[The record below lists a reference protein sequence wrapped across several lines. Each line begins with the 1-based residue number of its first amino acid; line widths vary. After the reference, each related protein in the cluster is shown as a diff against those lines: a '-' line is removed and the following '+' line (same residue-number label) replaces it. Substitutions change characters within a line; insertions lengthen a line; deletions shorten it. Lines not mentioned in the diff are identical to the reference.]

1 MKKVFIFILI
11 VGIVIGGF
19 VLFKEYI
26 VPTETPSETAGSM
39 DETTEQAPPPASTGG
54 PNDNNNNNSDKNNET
69 TTTED
74 SVTTS
79 EENITT
85 PERVTTVPE
94 ESTIPPEYE
103 TSVPEE
109 NTTAPEN
116 ETTVPEDGTTD
127 NEPVITE
134 PPEDTGT
141 TDSETTAT
149 PDIPD
154 QNQPSDKEDETPK
167 YPDEDIVLDL
177 SANIQSQDIPVGAAI
192 YISSD
197 GTFPY
202 TDGQKIVGSV
212 STDSLGDQIVTF
224 GEFKAVY
231 ISAGWSESQYANVSD
246 PYLVKADFKDLHF
259 DDASIKVVEAY
270 YYDQH
275 VQTKTIYTGIVYLGE
290 SGLYLTV
297 NGEAMKP
304 GSTGGIFWIS
314 QIGNDLIGCQILVNR
329 DPKYIGDNITVTMFD
344 NQGTESKKLEILAEN
359 VTPGMVVDISEYITE
374 NVRFCSVTTVDVDG
388 TTRTMEGLFY
398 EDLSKAK
405 SIQCCIIKDNVV
417 CYITLIVQH

>member
-1 MKKVFIFILI
+1 MKKAFIFILI

-26 VPTETPSETAGSM
+26 IPTETPSETAGSM
-39 DETTEQAPPPASTGG
+39 DETTEQTPPPVSTGG
-54 PNDNNNNNSDKNNET
+54 ANDNNNNNSDKNNET

-74 SVTTS
+74 SVATP
-79 EENITT
+79 EENTT
-85 PERVTTVPE
+85 PPERVTTVPE
-94 ESTIPPEYE
+94 ESTIPPEGE
-103 TSVPEE
+103 TSAPEE
-109 NTTAPEN
+109 NTTAPKN
-116 ETTVPEDGTTD
+116 ETTVPAESTTD

-134 PPEDTGT
+134 PSEDTGT
-141 TDSETTAT
+141 TDSETTET
-149 PDIPD
+149 PNIPD
-154 QNQPSDKEDETPK
+154 ENQPSDKEDETPK

-192 YISSD
+192 YISLD

-212 STDSLGDQIVTF
+212 NTDSLGNQIVTF

-231 ISAGWSESQYANVSD
+231 ISAGWRESQYANVSD
-246 PYLVKADFKDLHF
+246 PYLVKADFKELHF

-275 VQTKTIYTGIVYLGE
+275 IQAKTIYTGIVYLGE

-297 NGEAMKP
+297 NGNAMKP
-304 GSTGGIFWIS
+304 GSTGGVFWMS
-314 QIGNDLIGCQILVNR
+314 QIGNDPIGCQILVNR
-329 DPKYIGDNITVTMFD
+329 DPKYIGDNITVTMF
-344 NQGTESKKLEILAEN
+344 NAQGIESNKLEILAEN
-359 VTPGMVVDISEYITE
+359 VTPGMVVDISDHITE
-374 NVRFCSVTTVDVDG
+374 DIRLCSVTTVDLDG
-388 TTRTMEGLFY
+388 TTRTIEGLFS
-398 EDLSKAK
+398 EDLGKTK

-417 CYITLIVQH
+417 CYITLILQH